1 MFIYK
6 KRMKMKKKDSSSDI
20 IFKMLVFAGTILF
33 GLITIVSL
41 VGSIEE
47 LYKFILFDS
56 INNVEDWRKG
66 VPGEPLSIAISSL
79 IVWSFTLR
87 RLIKIIQK

>member
-1 MFIYK
+1 
-6 KRMKMKKKDSSSDI
+6 
-20 IFKMLVFAGTILF
+20 MLVFAGTILF

-56 INNVEDWRKG
+56 VKEVEEWRRG
-66 VPGEPLSIAISSL
+66 VPGEPLSIAISSV
-79 IVWSFTLR
+79 IIWSITLR
-87 RLIKIIQK
+87 RLINIVAKK